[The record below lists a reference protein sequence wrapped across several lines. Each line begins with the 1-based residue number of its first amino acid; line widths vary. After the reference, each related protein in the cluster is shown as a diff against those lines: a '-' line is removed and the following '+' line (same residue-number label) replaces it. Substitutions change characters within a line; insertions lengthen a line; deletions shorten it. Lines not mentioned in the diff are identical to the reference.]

1 MRFKWLGITL
11 SFLWLGIGAVGLVW
25 GADGQSSGEKGSP
38 SFFLV
43 TVVTGGFAMAIGSGA
58 AALAQGKA
66 IAAALDGIAR
76 QPSAAGRI
84 QTAMI
89 IGLAMIESLAI
100 YVLLI
105 ALILFFANP
114 FIKFIVSPVP

>member
-1 MRFKWLGITL
+1 MRFGWPLLILALIWLL
-11 SFLWLGIGAVGLVW
+11 VGAANAGEQA
-25 GADGQSSGEKGSP
+25 GPASPEKGGGSP
-38 SFFLV
+38 FFLV
-43 TVVTGGFAMAIGSGA
+43 TVLTGGFAMAIGSA
-58 AALAQGKA
+58 AAAFAQGKA
-66 IAAALDGIAR
+66 IAAALEGIAR
-76 QPSAAGRI
+76 QPNAAGRI

-114 FIKFIVSPVP
+114 FVKFVAP

>member
-1 MRFKWLGITL
+1 MRFKWLGATL
-11 SFLWLGIGAVGLVW
+11 MFVLISLGAAGGLGA
-25 GADGQSSGEKGSP
+25 ADAQSPEAGKGGS
-38 SFFLV
+38 SFFLI
-43 TVVTGGFAMAIGSGA
+43 TVLTGGFAMAIGSA
-58 AALAQGKA
+58 AAAFAQGKA

-114 FIKFIVSPVP
+114 FIKFIVP

>member
-1 MRFKWLGITL
+1 MKFKWLGVAL
-11 SFLWLGIGAVGLVW
+11 LFFLISIVAAGGVAA
-25 GADGQSSGEKGSP
+25 ADARSPSEEKGSAP
-38 SFFLV
+38 FFLV
-43 TVVTGGFAMAIGSGA
+43 TVLTGGFAMAIGSAA

-66 IAAALDGIAR
+66 VAAALDGIAR

-105 ALILFFANP
+105 VLILFFANP
-114 FIKFIVSPVP
+114 FLKFVVP

>member
-1 MRFKWLGITL
+1 MRCKWLGVALL
-11 SFLWLGIGAVGLVW
+11 SILISAMTAGTIFAADAQSPAEKKGA
-25 GADGQSSGEKGSP
+25 P
-38 SFFLV
+38 SFFLI
-43 TVVTGGFAMAIGSGA
+43 TVLTGGFAMAIGSA
-58 AALAQGKA
+58 AAAFAQGKA
-66 IAAALDGIAR
+66 VVAALDGIAR

-114 FIKFIVSPVP
+114 FIKFVIP

>member
-1 MRFKWLGITL
+1 MGFKWPGVILL
-11 SFLWLGIGAVGLVW
+11 FVLVGLGV
-25 GADGQSSGEKGSP
+25 AGQASAIDAPSGSEGKT
-38 SFFLV
+38 FFLI
-43 TVVTGGFAMAIGSGA
+43 TVLTGGFAMAIGSA
-58 AALAQGKA
+58 FAALAQGRA
-66 IAAALDGIAR
+66 VAAALDGIAR

-105 ALILFFANP
+105 VLILFFANP
-114 FIKFIVSPVP
+114 FLKYVTP

>member
-1 MRFKWLGITL
+1 MRLKWLGVTL
-11 SFLWLGIGAVGLVW
+11 LFILISLGTGEGVSGGDAGSLAE
-25 GADGQSSGEKGSP
+25 GGGSS
-38 SFFLV
+38 SFFLI
-43 TVVTGGFAMAIGSGA
+43 TVLTGGFAMAIGSA
-58 AALAQGKA
+58 AAAFAQGRA

-114 FIKFIVSPVP
+114 FIKFINP

>member
-1 MRFKWLGITL
+1 MRFKRLGVIL
-11 SFLWLGIGAVGLVW
+11 LLILAGLGVAGQANAVDLPPGSE
-25 GADGQSSGEKGSP
+25 GKGPSP
-38 SFFLV
+38 FFLI
-43 TVVTGGFAMAIGSGA
+43 TVLTGGFAMAIGSAA
-58 AALAQGKA
+58 AALAQGRA
-66 IAAALDGIAR
+66 VAAALDGIAR

-105 ALILFFANP
+105 VLILFFANP
-114 FIKFIVSPVP
+114 FLKFITQ

>member
-1 MRFKWLGITL
+1 MGFKWLGGIL
-11 SFLWLGIGAVGLVW
+11 SLILVGL
-25 GADGQSSGEKGSP
+25 GAAAQAGAIDAASGPAEKGWS
-38 SFFLV
+38 SFFLI
-43 TVVTGGFAMAIGSGA
+43 TVLTGGFAMAIASA
-58 AALAQGKA
+58 FAALAQGRA
-66 IAAALDGIAR
+66 VAAALDGIAR

-105 ALILFFANP
+105 VLILFFANP
-114 FIKFIVSPVP
+114 FLKYVTP

>member
-1 MRFKWLGITL
+1 MGFKRLGVIAFFIL
-11 SFLWLGIGAVGLVW
+11 VGFGVAGQASAVD
-25 GADGQSSGEKGSP
+25 APSGSEGKGSSP
-38 SFFLV
+38 FFLI
-43 TVVTGGFAMAIGSGA
+43 TVLTGGFAMAIGSAGA
-58 AALAQGKA
+58 AFAQGRA
-66 IAAALDGIAR
+66 VAAALDGIAR

-105 ALILFFANP
+105 VLILFFANP
-114 FIKFIVSPVP
+114 FLKFVTP

>member
-1 MRFKWLGITL
+1 MRIKWLGVMLLLIL
-11 SFLWLGIGAVGLVW
+11 VGLGVAAQARAVDAPS
-25 GADGQSSGEKGSP
+25 GAAGKGCSP
-38 SFFLV
+38 FFLI
-43 TVVTGGFAMAIGSGA
+43 TVLTGGFAMAIGSA
-58 AALAQGKA
+58 AAAFAQGKA
-66 IAAALDGIAR
+66 VAAALDGIAR

-105 ALILFFANP
+105 VLILFFANP
-114 FIKFIVSPVP
+114 FLKFITY

>member
-1 MRFKWLGITL
+1 MGFKWLGLIL
-11 SFLWLGIGAVGLVW
+11 LLVLVGMGTV
-25 GADGQSSGEKGSP
+25 GQASAIDTPSGSQGKGWSP
-38 SFFLV
+38 FFLI
-43 TVVTGGFAMAIGSGA
+43 TVLTGGFAMAIGSA
-58 AALAQGKA
+58 AAAFAQGRA
-66 IAAALDGIAR
+66 VAAALDGMAR

-105 ALILFFANP
+105 VLILFFANP
-114 FIKFIVSPVP
+114 FLKYVTP